1 MRGAVPI
8 YRLLGHTYKADTCQ
22 PLVQAVEARKVQ
34 LEALVHGH
42 YPGRRLPAGALPG
55 LKTVGYWDAADD
67 QDWGLPWHRNE
78 GIELTYLERGNAGF
92 DVEQH
97 SCMLHP
103 DDLTVTRPWQ
113 QHRVGTPNVLA
124 GRLHWLILDVDVR
137 RPNQSW
143 RWPAW
148 LLLSPADMRELTGIL
163 RQTDQHLWKANPDV
177 RRCFQAIAQAVKTDR
192 SGSNLSRLSVRVNEL
207 FVLLLDL
214 FRRQDVVLDESLT
227 SSRRTVELF
236 LVDLKQHPQHLAL
249 EWSIHEMARSCG
261 LGVTQFV
268 HHVRLI
274 TNMTPAQYVSRCR
287 LELAARLLQNHGA
300 SVTEVAIECGFS
312 SSQYFATV
320 FQRRYGCTP
329 REYRITQSLGR
340 PVTSA

>member
-1 MRGAVPI
+1 MANTVPI
-8 YRLLGHTYKADTCQ
+8 YRSPGRLYKADTCQ
-22 PLVQAVEARKVQ
+22 PLVQAVEARKIQ

-55 LKTVGYWDAADD
+55 LKTVGFWDAAED

-78 GIELTYLERGNAGF
+78 GIELTFLERGTAGF
-92 DVEQH
+92 DVEQDT
-97 SCMLHP
+97 CLLHP

-113 QHRVGTPNVLA
+113 RHRVGTPNVLA
-124 GRLHWLILDVDVR
+124 GRLHWLILDVGVR

-148 LLLSPADMRELTGIL
+148 LLLSHSDLRELTEIL
-163 RQTDQHLWKANPDV
+163 RQTDQPVWKTSADV
-177 RRCFQAIAQAVKTDR
+177 RRCFQSIATTVKTDR
-192 SGSNLSRLSVRVNEL
+192 GGSNLSKLAVKVNEL

-214 FRRQDVVLDESLT
+214 FRRHEIVLDESLT

-236 LVDLKQHPQHLAL
+236 LADLSQHPEHLAL
-249 EWSIHEMARSCG
+249 DWSIHEMARSCG
-261 LGVTQFV
+261 LGVTQFI

-274 TNMTPAQYVSRCR
+274 ANVTPAQYVNRCR
-287 LELAARLLQNHGA
+287 LDLAARLLRNGRV
-300 SVTEVAIECGFS
+300 SVTDVALECGFS

-329 REYRITQSLGR
+329 REFRAAR
-340 PVTSA
+340 A